1 MTSTLVPADVP
12 APGLPGPPQNPS
24 GDDATRL
31 RIAMVAPPYFD
42 IPPAG
47 YGGIEAVLADL
58 SNALVAAGH
67 RVTLVAAGRDGTRAD
82 FRPVLP
88 AAVPE
93 RLGEPGPEIIY
104 AAQARR
110 VVEQLAAEDAIDL
123 VHDHTFAGPLNAP
136 AYAKLG
142 LPTVATVHGPV
153 NSELRDYYR
162 ALGAD
167 LPLIAIS
174 NRQRALAPELHWIDT
189 VHNGLDPADWPFQL
203 MKGDYALFLGRFSP
217 DKGAH
222 TAVTAAHEAGLP
234 IILAG
239 KCNEP
244 PERRYFA
251 EQVEPLL
258 GPRDRMFGPADAT
271 AKRELLAN
279 ARCLLFPVQWEEPFG
294 MVMIESMVCGTPVVA
309 LRAGAVPE
317 VLEDRVTGLIC
328 DDPGELPQALAD
340 VRELDPAD
348 CRAHVVRN
356 FSAKHMALGYARAY
370 RRALTS
376 FETPLYITT
385 P

>member
-1 MTSTLVPADVP
+1 
-12 APGLPGPPQNPS
+12 
-24 GDDATRL
+24 
-31 RIAMVAPPYFD
+31 MVAPPYFD

-58 SNALVAAGH
+58 SNALVAQGH
-67 RVTLVAAGRDGTRAD
+67 RVTLVAAGRNGTRAD
-82 FRPVLP
+82 FRAVWPD
-88 AAVPE
+88 AVPH
-93 RLGEPGPEIIY
+93 RLGEPGPEIIF
-104 AAQARR
+104 AAEARR
-110 VVEQLAAEDAIDL
+110 VVERLIAEDGVDV

-136 AYAKLG
+136 AYARLDV
-142 LPTVATVHGPV
+142 PTVATVHGPAD
-153 NSELRDYYR
+153 SELRGYYR

-174 NRQRALAPELHWIDT
+174 GRQRTLAPELNWIDT
-189 VHNGLDPADWPFQL
+189 VHNGLDPADWPFQRA
-203 MKGDYALFLGRFSP
+203 KGDYALFLGRFSP

-234 IILAG
+234 IVLAG

-244 PERRYFA
+244 PERRYFT

-258 GPRDRMFGPADAT
+258 GPDDRMVGPADARR
-271 AKRELLAN
+271 KRELLTN

-317 VLEDRVTGLIC
+317 VVAHQVTGLIC
-328 DDPGELPQALAD
+328 DDPGELPQALRD
-340 VRELDPAD
+340 VTELDPGE

-356 FSAKHMALGYARAY
+356 FSAARMGLGYVRAY
-370 RRALTS
+370 RRALAS
-376 FETPLYITT
+376 FAMPSYLSV
-385 P
+385 